1 MPEDFV
7 ERLSEIKNGTYD
19 RTDNCAAK
27 TQDGVSAQS
36 LQSLMPNSILTDSE
50 GILSIAYGSAA
61 MVSAVQLAKR
71 VVEQDAR
78 IALLESLIET
88 LMHKE

>member
-1 MPEDFV
+1 MPRDFI
-7 ERLSEIKNGTYD
+7 ERLSLVKNGTYD

-36 LQSLMPNSILTDSE
+36 LQPLMPNSIQTDSD

-61 MVSAVQLAKR
+61 MVSAVELAKR

-78 IALLESLIET
+78 IARLEALVNQLIGD
-88 LMHKE
+88 